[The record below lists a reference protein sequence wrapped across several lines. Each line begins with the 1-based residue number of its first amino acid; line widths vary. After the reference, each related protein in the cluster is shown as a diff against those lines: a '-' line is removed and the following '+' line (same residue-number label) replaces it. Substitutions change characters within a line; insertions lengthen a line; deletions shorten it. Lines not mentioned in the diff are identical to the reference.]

1 MEPHQ
6 IASIMLL
13 MNISAAY
20 VFHTIL
26 KPRPG
31 SQRET
36 KTARSMAVTMITLNV
51 AFLATLNILEPP
63 VPVILIGSLIAGYAL
78 GKFIREMHRVFKRS
92 ETPPGKP
99 G

>member
-1 MEPHQ
+1 
-6 IASIMLL
+6 
-13 MNISAAY
+13 MNIAAIY

-31 SQRET
+31 SRLET
-36 KTARSMAVTMITLNV
+36 KTARSMATTMITLNV

-63 VPVILIGSLIAGYAL
+63 VLVILLGGLISGYAL

-92 ETPPGKP
+92 ETPPSKTG
-99 G
+99 